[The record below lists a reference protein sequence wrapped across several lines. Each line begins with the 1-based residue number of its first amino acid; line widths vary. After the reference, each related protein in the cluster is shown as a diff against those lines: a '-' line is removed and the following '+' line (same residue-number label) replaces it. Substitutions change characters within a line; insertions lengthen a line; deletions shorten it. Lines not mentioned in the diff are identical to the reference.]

1 VGFRVDGKGKG
12 VGEMRVSKYIHACL
26 LVEDGD
32 DRILFDPGKFSF
44 VEGRVEPDDF
54 RSLSAVVLTH
64 RHPDHFD
71 DDALKKIVGN
81 NPSAAVL
88 TNAEIESQLSGQGI
102 DAEVFETGRRAVG
115 RFDLE
120 AVGAEHAPILNA
132 ETPRNIAYVVQG
144 RLLHPGDSF
153 DHSLDAYRG
162 IELLALPVMAP
173 WTTELEV
180 AEFARRISPKQIV
193 PIHDG
198 YAKEFFLKQ
207 RYENFRK
214 YFSQL
219 GINFHPLSE
228 PGEYVEV

>member
-1 VGFRVDGKGKG
+1 MK
-12 VGEMRVSKYIHACL
+12 VSKYVHACL

-32 DRILFDPGKFSF
+32 DKILFDPGKFSF
-44 VEGRVEPDDF
+44 VEGLVKPDDF
-54 RSLSAVVLTH
+54 RDLSAVVLTH

-71 DDALKKIVGN
+71 DEALGKIVAN
-81 NPSAAVL
+81 NPKATVL
-88 TNAEIESQLSGQGI
+88 TNAEIEEQLSRLGI
-102 DAEVFETGRRAVG
+102 AAELFESGRRTIG
-115 RFDLE
+115 RFGLE

-132 ETPRNIAYVVQG
+132 ETPRNVAYVVNN

-153 DHSLDAYRG
+153 DHSLDPCHG

-180 AEFARRISPKQIV
+180 AEFARRISPKQVI

-207 RYENFRK
+207 RYENFQK
-214 YFSQL
+214 YFAQL
-219 GINFHPLSE
+219 AIKFHPLGR
-228 PGEYVEV
+228 PGESVDV

>member
-1 VGFRVDGKGKG
+1 
-12 VGEMRVSKYIHACL
+12 MRVSKYIHACL

-32 DRILFDPGKFSF
+32 DKILFDPGKFSF
-44 VEGRVEPDDF
+44 VEGLVKPEDF
-54 RSLSAVVLTH
+54 RDLSAIILTH
-64 RHPDHFD
+64 RHPDHLD
-71 DDALKKIVGN
+71 DEALKKIMGN

-88 TNAEIESQLSGQGI
+88 TNAEIEMQLRPLGI
-102 DAEVFETGRRAVG
+102 AAEVFESGRRAAG
-115 RFDLE
+115 KFSLE
-120 AVGAEHAPILNA
+120 AVAAEHAPILNA
-132 ETPRNIAYVVQG
+132 ETPRNIAYVIGG

-162 IELLALPVMAP
+162 IELLALPIMAP

-180 AEFARRISPKQIV
+180 AEFARRIAPKQVI

-207 RYENFRK
+207 RYENFGK

-219 GINFHPLSE
+219 GISFHPVGE
-228 PGEYVEV
+228 PGESIEV

>member
-1 VGFRVDGKGKG
+1 
-12 VGEMRVSKYIHACL
+12 MRVSKYVHACL
-26 LVEDGD
+26 LVEDGE

-44 VEGRVEPDDF
+44 VEGLVKPDDF
-54 RSLSAVVLTH
+54 RDLSAVVLTH
-64 RHPDHFD
+64 RHPDHVD
-71 DDALKKIVGN
+71 DDALGKIVAS
-81 NPSAAVL
+81 NPKAAVL
-88 TNAEIESQLSGQGI
+88 TNAEIEAQLSPQGI
-102 DAEVFETGRRAVG
+102 VAEVFETGRRAVG

-120 AVGAEHAPILNA
+120 AVAAEHAPILNA
-132 ETPRNIAYVVQG
+132 ETPLNIAYVVGG

-180 AEFARRISPKQIV
+180 AEFARRISPRQIV

-207 RYENFRK
+207 RYENFQK
-214 YFSQL
+214 YFAEL
-219 GINFHPLSE
+219 GIKFHPMGM
-228 PGEYVEV
+228 PGESVEI